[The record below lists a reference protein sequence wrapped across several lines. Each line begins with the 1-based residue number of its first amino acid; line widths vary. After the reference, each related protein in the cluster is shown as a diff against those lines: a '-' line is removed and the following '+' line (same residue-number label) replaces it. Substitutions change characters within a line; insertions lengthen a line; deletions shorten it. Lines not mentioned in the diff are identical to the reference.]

1 MATNTHKTYAAG
13 WNKFCQFWQQ
23 GNNLNGPVSA
33 EAVQQF
39 VAWLSLQRFA
49 PSTITTYVSA
59 VGFYHKSH
67 GWADP
72 TNDFV
77 VSKLLEG
84 CRRLRPTADTRA
96 PMSMSILLQTVQSL
110 PAVCTSVFEACMF
123 KAAFLC
129 AFFGFMR
136 LGEFA
141 ADSRRH
147 IQPSVLSVADVQ
159 ICDANVDFQYVL
171 VSFKHAKNNQRGPPQ
186 IIRLVQSTVAALCP
200 VNALK
205 VFMHIR
211 PGNSGPLFC
220 HFDGT
225 PLTRFQFN
233 AVLHKALRFA
243 KVPGTQIRG
252 HSFRIGAASLAV
264 TMGVPMGEV
273 QRMGRWR
280 SDAVATYIR
289 PIPVCAIPDLAKAT
303 SVQNV
308 KV

>member
-1 MATNTHKTYAAG
+1 MATNTHRTYAAG

-23 GNNLNGPVSA
+23 GNHLISGPVCVG
-33 EAVQQF
+33 AVQQF
-39 VAWLSLQRFA
+39 VAWLSLQGFA
-49 PSTITTYVSA
+49 PATITTYVSA
-59 VGFYHKSH
+59 VGFYHKFH

-84 CRRLRPTADTRA
+84 CRRSRPTADTRE
-96 PMSMSILLQTVQSL
+96 PMSMSTLLQTVQSL

-123 KAAFLC
+123 KAAILC

-147 IQPSVLSVADVQ
+147 IQSSVLSVADVQ
-159 ICDANVDFQYVL
+159 ICGANDDCQSVL
-171 VSFKHAKNNQRGPPQ
+171 ISFKHAKNNQRGPPQ
-186 IIRLVQSTVAALCP
+186 YIRLVQSTNAALCP
-200 VNALK
+200 VTALK
-205 VFMHIR
+205 EFMHIR
-211 PGNSGPLFC
+211 PDNSGPLFC
-220 HFDGT
+220 HFDGN

-243 KVPGTQIRG
+243 QVTCTQIRS
-252 HSFRIGAASLAV
+252 HSFRIGAASSAV
-264 TMGVPMGEV
+264 SMGVPVGVV

-289 PIPVCAIPDLAKAT
+289 PIPVCAIPDLAGPSVPT
-303 SVQNV
+303 SNV
-308 KV
+308 